1 MNAITKAAAV
11 LAAIALAVLGLG
23 TPSQAG
29 GARSTTWVGVDPA
42 HDVSAYDCKPGPCHW
57 KDTPADASAD
67 MVRQVVT
74 YRHDS
79 IRITVTLRKVDRSAA
94 FALSS
99 ILKKTELGGRYYGVI
114 AQFSPGRTPTVV
126 IRNPHG
132 TPVDCGA
139 ATPRI
144 SGDKIKVVVPAR
156 CLHSPDWV
164 RWSGY
169 MRVIFTGDLDDD
181 ATFEGYF
188 DKFRSSSDTPL
199 NKNTFEF
206 SRRVYRAA

>member
-1 MNAITKAAAV
+1 MNARAIAKIAAA
-11 LAAIALAVLGLG
+11 LAGLSLTVLGSAA
-23 TPSQAG
+23 PAHAG
-29 GARSTTWVGVDPA
+29 QWVGVDPS
-42 HDVSAYDCKPGPCHW
+42 HDVAAYTCKPGPCHW
-57 KDTPADASAD
+57 QAAPSDASAD
-67 MVRQVVT
+67 MTRQVVN

-79 IRITVTLRKVDRSAA
+79 IRITVTLRTVDRSAA

-99 ILKKTELGGRYYGVI
+99 ILKKTEQGGRYYGVI

-126 IRNPHG
+126 VRNPHG

-139 ATPRI
+139 ATPKI
-144 SGDKIKVVVPAR
+144 DGNKIKLVLPSR

-169 MRVIFTGDLDDD
+169 MRVIFQGDLDND
-181 ATFEGYF
+181 AKFEGYF
-188 DKFRSSSDTPL
+188 DKFRSKSDAPL